1 MKNNELT
8 YSDLQKIV
16 WMIADKI
23 RDKGRGN
30 SNDYM
35 AITVGTIFLKRLMDM
50 RAEFKY
56 RFVEAGTNENS
67 YYEMSGSDID
77 EVIENHQSLGDAF
90 RVSPE
95 GLWTYRIE
103 WSDIANFATNENFL
117 DLTIPYGD
125 GLGGKDLQTNVANK
139 FVLLRDCLEAFSN
152 EKIHEIFSTFDFLP
166 KIYGANNR
174 ENILDAR
181 DYEQI
186 IEDLN
191 QYNFGTKYASQDIFA
206 DVYMD
211 LLGRF
216 AADNGK
222 KGGEF
227 FTPTPVVRGAI
238 PFLEAEF
245 KERRIMVADL
255 ASGAC
260 TFMVEFG
267 NHYRKLMDAAI
278 PNDADRDVNSY
289 LQFRTGEKDRT
300 SHALGD
306 ANMLLH
312 GHGDNHKSYH
322 ANSITEYEAHLG
334 KETKGKVDVILAN
347 PPYGLKDYGH
357 SEMSIEKS
365 SRWLMG
371 VPNKGDGEYAFLMT
385 ILDMLNDEGR
395 AVVVMPLGTLFRDS
409 TESYRKRIIE
419 NDWLKAII
427 ELPKGMFLTTPIPV
441 CLWVIDKKKKPD
453 DQGKVVFINASQD
466 FVKSGKIN
474 DWQPT
479 NAVDAFLGRS
489 DIDGYSRRV
498 LSEEIARNKYNL
510 TTGRYIQKNAIIE
523 NVDIKSTLAESNQ
536 LMKEITAEMNE
547 LGYVFRAMTGEA

>member
-1 MKNNELT
+1 MADSALT
-8 YSDLQKIV
+8 YTDLQKIV

-35 AITVGTIFLKRLMDM
+35 SITVGTIFLKRLMDM
-50 RAEFKY
+50 RAEFKR
-56 RFVEAGTNENS
+56 RFLTDGTNENS
-67 YYEMSGSDID
+67 YYDLSGNDID
-77 EVIENHQSLGDAF
+77 LVIENHQSLGEAF
-90 RVSPE
+90 KVSNQ

-103 WSDIANFATNENFL
+103 WSDVANFSNNDNFL
-117 DLTIPYGD
+117 NLTIPYSD
-125 GLGGKDLQTNVANK
+125 GFGGNTLQTNVANK
-139 FVLLRDCLEAFSN
+139 FVLLRECLEAFEN
-152 EKIHEIFSTFDFLP
+152 EKIHEIFSTFDFIP

-174 ENILDAR
+174 ENILDPR

-191 QYNFGTKYASQDIFA
+191 QYNFGTEFASQDIFA

-227 FTPTPVVRGAI
+227 YTPTPVVRGAI
-238 PFLEAEF
+238 PFLEAKF

-267 NHYRKLMDAAI
+267 NHYRNLMNVDH
-278 PNDADRDVNSY
+278 PNDDEMDVNHY
-289 LQFRTGEKDRT
+289 VQFRTGEKDRT

-312 GHGDNHKSYH
+312 GHSDNHKSFH
-322 ANSITEYEAHLG
+322 ANSITEYETHLG
-334 KETKGKVDVILAN
+334 RETKGKVDYLLAN

-357 SEMSIEKS
+357 TEMSAEKT

-371 VPNKGDGEYAFLMT
+371 IPNKGDGEYAFLMT
-385 ILDMLNDEGR
+385 ILDMLNDEGK
-395 AVVVMPLGTLFRDS
+395 AVVIMPLGTLFRDS
-409 TESYRKRIIE
+409 TQKFRKKIID
-419 NDWLKAII
+419 NDWLLGIV
-427 ELPKGMFLTTPIPV
+427 ELSKGMFLTTSIPV
-441 CLWVIDKKKKPD
+441 CIWVIDKKKKPE
-453 DQGKVVFINASQD
+453 DQSKVFIINASED
-466 FVKSGKIN
+466 IAKNGKLN
-474 DWQPT
+474 DWLPEKSNQ
-479 NAVDAFLGRS
+479 VFLDREE
-489 DIDGYSRRV
+489 IEGYSRFV
-498 LSEEIARNKYNL
+498 HNELIAENDYNI
-510 TTGRYIQKNAIIE
+510 TTGRYIQKTEIEEEIDIISVLKE
-523 NVDIKSTLAESNQ
+523 STL
-536 LMKEITAEMNE
+536 LMSDLTKEMSALNSI
-547 LGYVFRAMTGEA
+547 FQSMTVEV